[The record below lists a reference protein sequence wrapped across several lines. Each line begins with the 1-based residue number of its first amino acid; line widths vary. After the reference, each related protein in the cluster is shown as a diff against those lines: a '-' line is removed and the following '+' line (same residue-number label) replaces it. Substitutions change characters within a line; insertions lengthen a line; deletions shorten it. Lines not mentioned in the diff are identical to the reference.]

1 MSNYIDDAHRTLSPQ
16 YFPQHVDDAKF
27 FELLNNIVVRA
38 GALDKMKK
46 SMFYGKANADHQP
59 MYPVTDGSGTV
70 PVNVIHGIVG
80 IITEAGELAVALTN
94 SMDAGHPVDFV
105 NLAEELGDIFWY
117 AALIAKEAGFTFEEI
132 QDKNIAK
139 LKARYPEKFD
149 SDLAENRDLEKE
161 RKILESKNP
170 AVLIIGGGR
179 NCGKTLSKKY

>member
-1 MSNYIDDAHRTLSPQ
+1 MTNYIDDAHRTLSPQ
-16 YFPQHVDDAKF
+16 YFPEHVDDARF
-27 FELLNNIVVRA
+27 FDLLRNIVQRT
-38 GALDKMKK
+38 GALDRMKK
-46 SMFYGKANADHQP
+46 SMFYGKANTDHKP
-59 MYPVTDGSGTV
+59 MYPVTDGSCTV

-117 AALIAKEAGFTFEEI
+117 AALIAKEAGLTFEEI
-132 QDKNIAK
+132 QAKNIAK

-161 RKILESKNP
+161 RNILES
-170 AVLIIGGGR
+170 
-179 NCGKTLSKKY
+179 